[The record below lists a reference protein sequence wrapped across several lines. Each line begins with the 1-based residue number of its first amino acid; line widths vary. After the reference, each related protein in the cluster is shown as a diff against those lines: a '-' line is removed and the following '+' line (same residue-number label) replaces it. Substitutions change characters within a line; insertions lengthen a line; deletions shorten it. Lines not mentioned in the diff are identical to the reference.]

1 MRVPTFVLGLSP
13 KPRGHSQ
20 TARVSGSARGSADSP
35 IAGGAHMGGHVLP
48 LSDGRVPAAIDSPG
62 FCGRASRTLPAG
74 NVRTPGASPT
84 HSRQPSNPEVVTA
97 EGCSF
102 SFQHG

>member
-13 KPRGHSQ
+13 KPRGLSQ

-35 IAGGAHMGGHVLP
+35 NMMGGHMGGQVFP
-48 LSDGRVPAAIDSPG
+48 LLDGPVPDSPG
-62 FCGRASRTLPAG
+62 FCGRASRTLPG
-74 NVRTPGASPT
+74 NVRTPGESPT
-84 HSRQPSNPEVVTA
+84 HVRQPSNPEVVTA

>member
-13 KPRGHSQ
+13 KPRGLSQ

-35 IAGGAHMGGHVLP
+35 IAGGGHMGGLVFP
-48 LSDGRVPAAIDSPG
+48 LLDGPVPAAIDSPG

-74 NVRTPGASPT
+74 NVRTPGETPT
-84 HSRQPSNPEVVTA
+84 HIRRPSNPEVVTA